1 MGEANPQV
9 VIIGGPNGAG
19 KSTLAP
25 VLLRDTFGLLEFVNA
40 DTISAGL
47 SAFNTEAVALDAGR
61 VMLTRLRELAAHK
74 QSFAFE
80 STLATRS
87 YAPWISRLAQ
97 EGYEFHLLFLWL
109 KNVELA
115 IQRVAERVR
124 SGGHSVSDDIIR
136 RRYRRG
142 LENLSQLYLPI
153 ADSWV
158 VYDNSSAGYPLLIA
172 TGERARASTV
182 ICHDVWQDM
191 IGSKG

>member
-1 MGEANPQV
+1 MNEANPQV
-9 VIIGGPNGAG
+9 VIIAGPNGAG

-25 VLLRDTFGLLEFVNA
+25 ILLRDTFGLLEFVNA

-47 SAFNTEAVALDAGR
+47 SAFNAEAVALDAGR
-61 VMLTRLRELAAHK
+61 VMLTRLRELAGHK

-109 KNVELA
+109 NKVELA

-142 LENLSQLYLPI
+142 LENLSRLYLPI
-153 ADSWV
+153 ADTWV
-158 VYDNSSAGYPLLIA
+158 VYDNSGAGSPLLIA
-172 TGERARASTV
+172 SGEKDRTSTV
-182 ICHDVWQDM
+182 VWHDVWQNVV
-191 IGSKG
+191 GNKQ